1 MKTIKQVMEEFLE
14 AQKARL
20 KPRTYSGYEYA
31 IELFEDYLNGYAY
44 QYLDE
49 DDNKLFDKLYE
60 GEDKEFCEIF
70 GPDKIG
76 SYEIGDFLD
85 DFMIRKVAGSKDF
98 MTTVG
103 RVMRKFVKWMKEK
116 GYMDE
121 EEYGR
126 SAEVVDELKDEL
138 PAVTELSD
146 LIYNYIED
154 HHPGAVTETRD
165 GYFTVTKIK
174 PGKLWLGDYM
184 GSGEDIGPVI
194 VSDAISSICKVGWT
208 ICLEMGRTS
217 KGWEMMGSGNV
228 YPR

>member
-14 AQKARL
+14 AQQARL

-49 DDNKLFDKLYE
+49 DDSKLYD
-60 GEDKEFCEIF
+60 GGDKEFCEIF

-76 SYEIGDFLD
+76 PSEIGEFLD
-85 DFMIRKVAGSKDF
+85 YFMIRKVAGSKDF
-98 MTTVG
+98 MKTVG
-103 RVMRKFVKWMKEK
+103 TVMRKFVKWMKEK

-121 EEYGR
+121 EEYGI
-126 SAEVVDELKDEL
+126 SAEVVDELKGEL
-138 PAVTELSD
+138 PEVTELSD

-154 HHPGAVTETRD
+154 NPPGDVTETRD
-165 GYFTVTKIK
+165 GYFKVTKIE
-174 PGKLWLGDYM
+174 PGKLWLGDYI
-184 GSGEDIGPVI
+184 GSGEAMGPVI
-194 VSDAISSICKVGWT
+194 VSDEISSSCKVGWT
-208 ICLEMGRTS
+208 ICLEMGRTG

>member
-1 MKTIKQVMEEFLE
+1 MKTIEQVTEEFLE
-14 AQKARL
+14 EQKARL

-49 DDNKLFDKLYE
+49 DDNKLFDKLYD

-76 SYEIGDFLD
+76 PSEIGEFLD
-85 DFMIRKVAGSKDF
+85 YFMIRKVAGSKDF
-98 MTTVG
+98 MKTVG

-121 EEYGR
+121 EEYGI

-138 PAVTELSD
+138 PEVTELSD
-146 LIYNYIED
+146 LIYNYIGD
-154 HHPGAVTETRD
+154 NPPGDVTETRD
-165 GYFTVTKIK
+165 GYFTVTKTE

-184 GSGEDIGPVI
+184 GSEEDIGPVI
-194 VSDAISSICKVGWT
+194 VSDEISSICKVGWT

-228 YPR
+228 YPS

>member
-14 AQKARL
+14 EQKARL

-31 IELFEDYLNGYAY
+31 IELFEAYLDGYAY
-44 QYLDE
+44 QYLDKA
-49 DDNKLFDKLYE
+49 DNKLFDKLYE
-60 GEDKEFCEIF
+60 EGDKEFCEIF
-70 GPDKIG
+70 GPGKIG

-98 MTTVG
+98 MKTVG

-121 EEYGR
+121 EEYES
-126 SAEVVDELKDEL
+126 SADVVDELKYEL
-138 PAVTELSD
+138 PEVTELSD

-154 HHPGAVTETRD
+154 NHPGNVTETRD

-174 PGKLWLGDYM
+174 TGKLWLGDYM
-184 GSGEDIGPVI
+184 GSGEDLGPVI
-194 VSDAISSICKVGWT
+194 VSDEISSICKVGWT
-208 ICLEMGRTS
+208 ICLEIGRTGKS
-217 KGWEMMGSGNV
+217 WVMMGSGNV

>member
-1 MKTIKQVMEEFLE
+1 MKTIEQVMEEFLE
-14 AQKARL
+14 EQKARL

-49 DDNKLFDKLYE
+49 DDNKLFDKLYD

-76 SYEIGDFLD
+76 PSEIGEFLD

-98 MTTVG
+98 MKTVG
-103 RVMRKFVKWMKEK
+103 RIMRKFVKWMTEK
-116 GYMDE
+116 GYMGE
-121 EEYGR
+121 EEYGI

-146 LIYNYIED
+146 LIYNYIGD
-154 HHPGAVTETRD
+154 NPPIDVTETRD
-165 GYFTVTKIK
+165 GYFTVIK
-174 PGKLWLGDYM
+174 AEPSKLWLGDYM
-184 GSGEDIGPVI
+184 GSEETMGPVI
-194 VSDAISSICKVGWT
+194 VSDEISSSCKVGWT
-208 ICLEMGRTS
+208 ICLEMGRTR

-228 YPR
+228 YPS